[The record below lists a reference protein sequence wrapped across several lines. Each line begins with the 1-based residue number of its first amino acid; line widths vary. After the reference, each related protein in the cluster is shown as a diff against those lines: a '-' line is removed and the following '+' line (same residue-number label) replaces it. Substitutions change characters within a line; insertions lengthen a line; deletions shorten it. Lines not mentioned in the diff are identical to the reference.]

1 MAGDNKDTQREIQRE
16 QRRELR
22 RAKDCYKNRIEG
34 KLQQNNP
41 REVWAGLRT
50 ITGMKNAGGSQEGTK
65 ERADEL
71 NLFFNR
77 FDSPTGARPTPPSPS
92 CTTHL
97 SAIPQDP
104 GMAAF
109 APPLPAPPSL
119 SLPFHNSKVAGPM
132 SSPGISHSLITPP
145 TIPVTPATTNP
156 FINTSY
162 VRRQLTRIRTYKA
175 RGPDDISPRV
185 LKICAEQLAGVF
197 THLFGLSLRLKK
209 VPTLWKTSCVVP
221 VPKKGRPS
229 APKDFRP
236 VALTS
241 HVMKIFERM
250 VLEHLRPLVRDCLDP
265 LQFAY
270 QTNIGVEDAIICLL
284 HRAYTHLERPQSM
297 VRIMF
302 FDFSSAFDTVQPVR
316 LVEKLQVMKVD
327 PDMVAWISNYLT
339 DRPQYVRL
347 RHCLSD
353 VVTSNTGTPQGTVL
367 SPFLFSLY
375 TSDFCYNSRACHLQK
390 FSDDSSIV
398 GCITDNREEEYREL
412 VENFVGWCDGNHLQ
426 LNTGKTKELVVDF
439 RRRKSTPIPVSINGE
454 EVEMVDTY
462 KFLGVHLNNKLD
474 WSDNTEALYRK
485 GQSRLFFLRRLR
497 SFKVCTRL
505 LQMFY
510 QSVVASATFFAVV
523 CWGGGIGS
531 GGASK
536 MNKLVRK
543 ASSVVGMKLDCVEA
557 VTERRMRGKLQ
568 AIMDNPSHPL
578 YAELRQLR
586 STFSHR
592 LSQPRASK
600 RLGGSF
606 IPSAIRL
613 YNTSTPRSQR
623 PQSPNSS
630 FIQTCLRT
638 KPHT

>member
-1 MAGDNKDTQREIQRE
+1 MKDCRPLLLLMSLAVVDNSFALPDSGWISQLTVTATTKQQQQWPSVYSRDELLQHRDRPVVCPKAIPW
-16 QRRELR
+16 ELR
-22 RAKDCYKNRIEG
+22 IRRHGTRAGAMVRNKKTERRWRYK
-34 KLQQNNP
+34 P
-41 REVWAGLRT
+41 RLPSVIMWNGRSLPN
-50 ITGMKNAGGSQEGTK
+50 K
-65 ERADEL
+65 ADEL
-71 NLFFNR
+71 
-77 FDSPTGARPTPPSPS
+77 
-92 CTTHL
+92 
-97 SAIPQDP
+97 SA
-104 GMAAF
+104 
-109 APPLPAPPSL
+109 
-119 SLPFHNSKVAGPM
+119 
-132 SSPGISHSLITPP
+132 LITGQREYRECS
-145 TIPVTPATTNP
+145 VLC
-156 FINTSY
+156 
-162 VRRQLTRIRTYKA
+162 LTETWLNRKM
-175 RGPDDISPRV
+175 
-185 LKICAEQLAGVF
+185 F

-236 VALTS
+236 VAPTS
-241 HVMKIFERM
+241 HVMKTFERM

-265 LQFAY
+265 LQLAY
-270 QTNIGVEDAIICLL
+270 QTDIGVDAIICLL
-284 HRAYTHLERPQSM
+284 SQSLHTHLERPQSM

-302 FDFSSAFDTVQPVR
+302 FDFSSAFDTVQSAR
-316 LVEKLQVMKVD
+316 LAEKLQVMQVD
-327 PDMVAWISNYLT
+327 PDMVAWITNYLT
-339 DRPQYVRL
+339 DRPQYVML

-353 VVTSNTGTPQGTVL
+353 VGTVL
-367 SPFLFSLY
+367 SPFLFTLY
-375 TSDFCYNSRACHLQK
+375 TSDFCYNSRTCHLQK

-426 LNTGKTKELVVDF
+426 LNTGKIKELKV
-439 RRRKSTPIPVSINGE
+439 PIPVSINGE

-474 WSDNTEALYRK
+474 WSDNSEALYRK
-485 GQSRLFFLRRLR
+485 GQCRLFFLRRLR
-497 SFKVCTRL
+497 SFNVCTRL

-510 QSVVASATFFAVV
+510 QSVVASATFFAIV

-536 MNKLVRK
+536 LNKLVRK

-557 VTERRMRGKLQ
+557 VTERRMKGKLQ

-592 LSQPRASK
+592 LTQPRASK
-600 RLGGSF
+600 NLGGSF

-623 PQSPNSS
+623 LQSP
-630 FIQTCLRT
+630 
-638 KPHT
+638 KD